1 MIKRKILKAFVTTKK
16 AVLGL
21 LAIISVFAIL
31 VFILNQ
37 MNPV

>member
-1 MIKRKILKAFVTTKK
+1 MIKRKVLKAFVTTKK
-16 AVLGL
+16 AVVGL
-21 LAIISVFAIL
+21 LAIFVMFAIL